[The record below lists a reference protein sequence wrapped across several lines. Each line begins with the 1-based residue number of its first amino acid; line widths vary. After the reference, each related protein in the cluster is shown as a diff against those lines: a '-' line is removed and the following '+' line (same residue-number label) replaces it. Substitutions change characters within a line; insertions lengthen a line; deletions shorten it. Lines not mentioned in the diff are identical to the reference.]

1 VYGPKENFLIH
12 TTTLKSTPEAAIFI
26 SSQSWG
32 TKSKAFEKSTR
43 VGTLIMA
50 TLL

>member
-1 VYGPKENFLIH
+1 MQLRLYSVKLWDNREYWIGKVLKGIKEN
-12 TTTLKSTPEAAIFI
+12 
-26 SSQSWG
+26 QY
-32 TKSKAFEKSTR
+32 TR